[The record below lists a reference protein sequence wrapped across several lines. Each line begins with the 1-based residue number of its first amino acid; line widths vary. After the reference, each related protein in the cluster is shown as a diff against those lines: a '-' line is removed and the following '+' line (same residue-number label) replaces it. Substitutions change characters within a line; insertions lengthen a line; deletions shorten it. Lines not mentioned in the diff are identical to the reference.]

1 MTYLSYSGFESYQK
15 CPALYKNRYI
25 EKLTQVIRPSPLHFG
40 NAIDSALNVML
51 LQKKPELTPQE
62 VLDAKLDPFTVFQ
75 QKLYVL
81 EVPQEGQSPRIETTP
96 TSPFIDYLKSDFEAT
111 ILKPEDWRQLDQYI
125 QNAGYQDEHE
135 QAPKALDL
143 YKSLAE
149 MKLNQKLNLID
160 TGYYNYANYLSLLRK
175 GELFLV
181 EYKHSILPQ
190 IATVLSSQ
198 QSIDIPN
205 AVGDHYVGKLDATLI
220 FTDDTNK
227 YIIDHKTSG
236 SPYSIKDV
244 NRKPQLASYAEAEG
258 ENYGAYIVMN
268 KKIQQAR
275 KCSKC
280 GHTERNNRPKTCTQ
294 GETRCNGTF
303 EAQTIPWA
311 ELYIVKDQIL
321 EETKDR
327 VFSEIEQ
334 VLLDIKAGKFDK
346 NLDACIQFGQMCP
359 FYYKCRSKD
368 NLDHTTIQL
377 VKEKKKS
384 FKV

>member
-51 LQKKPELTPQE
+51 LQKKPDLTPQE
-62 VLDAKLDPFTVFQ
+62 VLDAKLGPFTIFHQ
-75 QKLYVL
+75 RLYTL
-81 EVPQEGQSPRIETTP
+81 EVPQQGQSPRIETTP
-96 TSPFIDYLKSDFEAT
+96 TSPFIDYLKSDFDAT
-111 ILKPEDWRQLDQYI
+111 ILKNEDWRQLDQYI

-175 GELFLV
+175 GELFLE
-181 EYKHSILPQ
+181 EYRVSILPQ
-190 IATVLSSQ
+190 IQKVITSQ
-198 QSIDIPN
+198 RSVDLPN
-205 AVGDHYVGKLDATLI
+205 AIGDHYVGKLDATLQ
-220 FTDDTNK
+220 FVGDAPT
-227 YIIDHKTSG
+227 YLIDHKTSG
-236 SPYSIKDV
+236 SPYSQKDV

-280 GHTERNNRPKTCTQ
+280 GHVERGNRVTTCNI
-294 GETRCNGTF
+294 GKPRCNGTF

-334 VLLDIKAGKFDK
+334 VLLDIKAGKFEK
-346 NLDACIQFGQMCP
+346 NLDACMQFGQMCP